1 MLRLTQI
8 VVKMLR
14 AGGHHERADAVLRA
28 DSEANADSGG
38 SRDEPVEDA
47 GPALAPP
54 DSGGSSV
61 AARDDTGA
69 GPHGGGAGG
78 GGGGGASGADHST
91 GDAPGHEGAGGG
103 ERGEHGGEYGF
114 AHASEP
120 GGEHGREHGGE
131 PPVAAPDALMDDSA
145 HGLHAPHDSHD
156 ELHADP
162 LAGIRSA
169 RLRDSIQR
177 DAFRTASSDAQDS
190 EIRSAAERMLNLGL
204 PFPPTP
210 DLSPAAQQARI
221 EALHG
226 ELPTW
231 ARGDVRYDT
240 AARTLSEPAG
250 IPREAAAETTVL
262 SQASTQPERAPE
274 RNFDR

>member
-61 AARDDTGA
+61 AANDDTGV
-69 GPHGGGAGG
+69 GPHG
-78 GGGGGASGADHST
+78 GGGGGASGTDHSS
-91 GDAPGHEGAGGG
+91 GDAPGHAGAGGG
-103 ERGEHGGEYGF
+103 EPGEHGGEHGG

-120 GGEHGREHGGE
+120 RGEHGREHGGE
-131 PPVAAPDALMDDSA
+131 PPVAAPDALTDDSA
-145 HGLHAPHDSHD
+145 YGLHAPHDSHD

-221 EALHG
+221 EALQG

-231 ARGDVRYDT
+231 ARGDARYDT
-240 AARTLSEPAG
+240 AARTQPEPAG

-262 SQASTQPERAPE
+262 SQASTQPVRTPE

>member
-28 DSEANADSGG
+28 DAEANADSGG
-38 SRDEPVEDA
+38 SRDEPVEDV
-47 GPALAPP
+47 GPALALP
-54 DSGGSSV
+54 DSGGPS
-61 AARDDTGA
+61 AAAHDDPGA

-78 GGGGGASGADHST
+78 GGDGGASGADHSSS
-91 GDAPGHEGAGGG
+91 DAPDHAGAGGVGGG
-103 ERGEHGGEYGF
+103 ERGEHGGEHGG

-120 GGEHGREHGGE
+120 GGEHGYEHGGE
-131 PPVAAPDALMDDSA
+131 PPVAALGALTDDST
-145 HGLHAPHDSHD
+145 HGLHAPHDSHG

-231 ARGDVRYDT
+231 ARGDARYDT
-240 AARTLSEPAG
+240 AVEPAG
-250 IPREAAAETTVL
+250 IPRETAGETTVSSL
-262 SQASTQPERAPE
+262 ASTQSVRSPE